1 MHRLSEGFNKLITE
15 KINEQAYQTRERALK
30 YKDDLERRDSYIKE
44 QEQQN
49 KIEEKQQ
56 RTHKRNSSMGSS
68 LVEDDSDKF
77 SLSNNNANANDPLSD
92 NAKATK
98 KYL

>member
-44 QEQQN
+44 QE
-49 KIEEKQQ
+49 
-56 RTHKRNSSMGSS
+56 
-68 LVEDDSDKF
+68 
-77 SLSNNNANANDPLSD
+77 
-92 NAKATK
+92 
-98 KYL
+98 